1 MIAKEL
7 YNTVGGLDEEAFAE
21 ALGDVDLCL
30 KAAQA
35 GYLTVWTPHVQVVHS
50 GVLHAPQQ
58 AREAL
63 MDKWSAQFA
72 QDEAYNVNLDLHGK
86 GFTLAV

>member
-1 MIAKEL
+1 
-7 YNTVGGLDEEAFAE
+7 GGLDEEVFAE
-21 ALGDVDLCL
+21 SLGDVDLCL

-50 GVLHAPQQ
+50 GVVHAPEQTLG
-58 AREAL
+58 AL
-63 MDKWSAQFA
+63 IGKWSAQFA
-72 QDEAYNVNLDLHGK
+72 QDEAYNANLDRNDR